1 MRYPWQKHI
10 DYKGDMQVKILKSV
24 SRYLRKN
31 PPAKPIRSPVPFHY
45 YRLLAEEP
53 AFAFLVATHAGLMV
67 EFYNHAGKVVKE
79 SELVDTFF
87 TSLKVPLKSTS
98 ARKALEN
105 FNAFLAGFIFSV

>member
-1 MRYPWQKHI
+1 
-10 DYKGDMQVKILKSV
+10 
-24 SRYLRKN
+24 
-31 PPAKPIRSPVPFHY
+31 
-45 YRLLAEEP
+45 
-53 AFAFLVATHAGLMV
+53 MV